1 MVVILCAVLS
11 VGVLV
16 WFVLAPLFE
25 VSLAGSAGDGAVAG
39 AEAGVSATSYGVLL
53 DAKERSVG
61 ALRDLELDFAM
72 GKVSAEDFESA
83 KRTLTR
89 EVAAILA
96 QLGPREG

>member
-1 MVVILCAVLS
+1 M
-11 VGVLV
+11 
-16 WFVLAPLFE
+16 
-25 VSLAGSAGDGAVAG
+25 
-39 AEAGVSATSYGVLL
+39 

-96 QLGPREG
+96 QLGPTER